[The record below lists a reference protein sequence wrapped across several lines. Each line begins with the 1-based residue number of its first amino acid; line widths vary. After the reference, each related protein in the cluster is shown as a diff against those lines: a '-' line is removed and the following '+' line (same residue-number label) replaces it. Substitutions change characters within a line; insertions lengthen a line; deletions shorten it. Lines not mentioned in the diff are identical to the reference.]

1 MPARRQP
8 PKTFLG
14 RLQDFIESSRFQNF
28 IIALILINAVTL
40 ALETA
45 PSVVERFGEFLH
57 WFDQAILAIFV
68 AELLAKLVCYR
79 LKFFQD
85 GWNWFDFIIV
95 VISLIPAAGS
105 LSVLRALRILR
116 VLRLLSLIPSMRM
129 IVEAGIRALPG
140 MGSIVLVLGIVYFV
154 SSVLATKLFGSAF
167 PEMFGTLGDTAF
179 TLFAIMTLEGW
190 ADIAREVQAV
200 YPQAW
205 AFFIPFIVITAFMVL
220 NLFIGVIVGALQS
233 IAEEDARKEKDA
245 EKALAEQTLSEVR
258 ALRAVVE
265 EMRARAKVLE
275 SSRIVKD

>member
-1 MPARRQP
+1 
-8 PKTFLG
+8 
-14 RLQDFIESSRFQNF
+14 
-28 IIALILINAVTL
+28 V
-40 ALETA
+40 
-45 PSVVERFGEFLH
+45 
-57 WFDQAILAIFV
+57 
-68 AELLAKLVCYR
+68 AKLICYR
-79 LKFFQD
+79 LRFFKD

-95 VISLIPAAGS
+95 VISLVPAAGS

-140 MGSIVLVLGIVYFV
+140 MGSIVLVLGIIYFV

-190 ADIAREVQAV
+190 ADIAREVQTV
-200 YPQAW
+200 YPNAW
-205 AFFIPFIVITAFMVL
+205 VFFIPFIVITAFMVL

-233 IAEEDARKEKDA
+233 IAEEDARKEKEA
-245 EKALAEQTLSEVR
+245 EKALSEQTLSEIR

-265 EMRARAKVLE
+265 ELRAQTRTP
-275 SSRIVKD
+275 SRSVNL